1 MEMIKAQ
8 HAGFCFG
15 VQRAVDRVFSLLH
28 ERQDAHIYT
37 LGDLIHN
44 PHITARLSQSGVRS
58 IGPDSLDTVLEQ
70 ARAGKP
76 TVVAIRTHGVERTP
90 VSYTHLRAHET

>member
-44 PHITARLSQSGVRS
+44 PHITARLSQGGVRS

-70 ARAGKP
+70 ALSLIHISSACRWQSVPK
-76 TVVAIRTHGVERTP
+76 
-90 VSYTHLRAHET
+90 SHLLFQVPP